1 MNRIFIFLFLLLG
14 ISAAVQAQ
22 RQVLIFSKTKGFR
35 HGSIEKGAQVL
46 KQLLEKEKIK
56 SDHSEDAALFT
67 DQGLKKYDA
76 VIFLSTTGDILDNVQ
91 QEAFVR
97 YIQSGKGFVGIH
109 AATDTEFDWPWYNG
123 LVGAYF
129 ASHPAV
135 QKAKIDVL
143 DRKHPATKHLDPIWW
158 HKDEWYNFKD
168 VKDGLHVLMNL
179 DEKSYQGGKMGDQH
193 PISWAQSYDGGKVFY
208 TGLGHT
214 DESYDEPEFQK
225 HLIGGILSVLP
236 KKK

>member
-1 MNRIFIFLFLLLG
+1 MNKFSIFLFFFF
-14 ISAAVQAQ
+14 AVSMTAIAQ
-22 RQVLIFSKTKGFR
+22 KRVLIFSKTQGFR

-46 KQLLEKEKIK
+46 KQLLDKEKIA

-76 VIFLSTTGDILDNVQ
+76 VIFLSTTGNILDETQ

-97 YIQSGKGFVGIH
+97 YIQSGKGFAGIH

-129 ASHPAV
+129 TSHPAV
-135 QKAKIDVL
+135 QNAKIAIV
-143 DRKHPATKHLDPIWW
+143 DRKHIATKHLDPVWW

-168 VKDGLHVLMNL
+168 FKEGLHVLMNL
-179 DEKSYQGGKMGDQH
+179 DEKSYNGGKMGDHH
-193 PISWAQSYDGGKVFY
+193 PISWSQNYDGGKVFY

-214 DESYDEPEFQK
+214 EESYDEPAFQK

-236 KKK
+236 KK

>member
-1 MNRIFIFLFLLLG
+1 MNKFSIFLFFFF
-14 ISAAVQAQ
+14 AVTMTAIAQ
-22 RQVLIFSKTKGFR
+22 KRVLIFSKTQGFR
-35 HGSIEKGAQVL
+35 HSSIEKGAQVL
-46 KQLLEKEKIK
+46 KQLLDKEKIA
-56 SDHSEDAALFT
+56 SDHSEDASLFT

-76 VIFLSTTGDILDNVQ
+76 VIFLNTTGNILDETQ

-97 YIQSGKGFVGIH
+97 YIQSGKGFAGIH

-129 ASHPAV
+129 TSHPAV
-135 QKAKIDVL
+135 QNAKIAIV
-143 DRKHPATKHLDPIWW
+143 DRKHIATKHLDPVWW

-168 VKDGLHVLMNL
+168 VKEGLHVLMNL
-179 DEKSYQGGKMGDQH
+179 DEKSYNGGKMGDHH
-193 PISWAQSYDGGKVFY
+193 PISWSQNYDGGKVFY

-214 DESYDEPEFQK
+214 EESYDEPAFQK

-236 KKK
+236 KK

>member
-1 MNRIFIFLFLLLG
+1 MNKFFICLFFFLAVTM
-14 ISAAVQAQ
+14 IVSAQKK
-22 RQVLIFSKTKGFR
+22 VLIFSKTQGFR
-35 HGSIEKGAQVL
+35 HSSIEKGAQVL
-46 KQLLEKEKIK
+46 KQLLDKEKIG

-76 VIFLSTTGDILDNVQ
+76 VIFLSTTGNILDDTQ
-91 QEAFVR
+91 KDAFVR

-143 DRKHPATKHLDPIWW
+143 DRKHAATKHLEPIWW

-168 VKDGLHVLMNL
+168 VKDGLQVLMNL
-179 DEKSYQGGKMGDQH
+179 DEKSYNGGKMGDHH
-193 PISWAQSYDGGKVFY
+193 PISWSQNYDGGKVFY

-214 DESYDEPEFQK
+214 EESYDEPEFQK
-225 HLIGGILSVLP
+225 HLIGGVLSVL
-236 KKK
+236 

>member
-1 MNRIFIFLFLLLG
+1 MNKFFIFLFFFF
-14 ISAAVQAQ
+14 AVTMTAIAQ
-22 RQVLIFSKTKGFR
+22 KRVLIFSKTQGFR
-35 HGSIEKGAQVL
+35 HSSIEKGAQVL
-46 KQLLEKEKIK
+46 KQLLDKEKIT
-56 SDHSEDAALFT
+56 SDHSEDAGLFT

-76 VIFLSTTGDILDNVQ
+76 IIFLSTTGNILDETQ
-91 QEAFVR
+91 QDAFVR

-135 QKAKIDVL
+135 QNAKIDVV
-143 DRKHPATKHLDPIWW
+143 DRKHIATKHLDPVWW

-168 VKDGLHVLMNL
+168 VKEGLHVLMNL
-179 DEKSYQGGKMGDQH
+179 DEKSYNGGKMGDQH
-193 PISWAQSYDGGKVFY
+193 PISWSQNYDGGKVFY

-214 DESYDEPEFQK
+214 EESYDEPAFQK

-236 KKK
+236 KK

>member
-1 MNRIFIFLFLLLG
+1 MNKFSIFLFFFF
-14 ISAAVQAQ
+14 AVSMTAIAQ
-22 RQVLIFSKTKGFR
+22 KRVLIFSKTQGFR

-46 KQLLEKEKIK
+46 KQLLDKEKIA
-56 SDHSEDAALFT
+56 SDHSEDASLFT

-76 VIFLSTTGDILDNVQ
+76 VIFLSTTGNILDETQ

-97 YIQSGKGFVGIH
+97 YIQSGKGFAGIH

-129 ASHPAV
+129 TSHPAV
-135 QKAKIDVL
+135 QNAKIAIV
-143 DRKHPATKHLDPIWW
+143 DRKHIATKHLDPVWW

-168 VKDGLHVLMNL
+168 VKEGLHVLMNL
-179 DEKSYQGGKMGDQH
+179 DEKSYHGGKMGDHH
-193 PISWAQSYDGGKVFY
+193 PISWSQNYDGGKVFY

-214 DESYDEPEFQK
+214 EESYDEPAFQK

-236 KKK
+236 KK

>member
-1 MNRIFIFLFLLLG
+1 MNRIFIFLFFLFG
-14 ISAAVQAQ
+14 TIVHAHAQ
-22 RQVLIFSKTKGFR
+22 RQVLIFSKTQGFR
-35 HGSIEKGAQVL
+35 HKSIEKGVQVL
-46 KQLLEKEKIK
+46 TQLLDKVKIK
-56 SDHSEDAALFT
+56 ADHSEDATLFT

-76 VIFLSTTGDILDNVQ
+76 IIFLSTTGDILDSA
-91 QEAFVR
+91 QEGAFMR
-97 YIQSGKGFVGIH
+97 YIQSGKGFAGIH

-129 ASHPAV
+129 TSHPAV

-143 DRKHPATKHLDPIWW
+143 DREHPATKHLDPIWW

-179 DEKSYQGGKMGDQH
+179 DEKSYKGGKMGDKH
-193 PISWAQSYDGGKVFY
+193 PISWVQNYDGGKVFY

-214 DESYDEPEFQK
+214 EESYDEPEFQK
-225 HLIGGILSVLP
+225 HLIEGILSVIP
-236 KKK
+236 QK

>member
-1 MNRIFIFLFLLLG
+1 MNKFFIFLFFFF
-14 ISAAVQAQ
+14 AVTLTAIAQ
-22 RQVLIFSKTKGFR
+22 KKVLIFSKTQGFR
-35 HGSIEKGAQVL
+35 HSSIEKGAQVL
-46 KQLLEKEKIK
+46 KQLLDKEKIA

-76 VIFLSTTGDILDNVQ
+76 VIFLSTTGNILDDTQ
-91 QEAFVR
+91 QDAFVR

-109 AATDTEFDWPWYNG
+109 AATDTEYDWPWYNG

-129 ASHPAV
+129 TSHPAV
-135 QKAKIDVL
+135 QQAKIDVL
-143 DRKHPATKHLDPIWW
+143 DRKHAATKHLDPIWQ

-168 VKDGLHVLMNL
+168 VKDDLHVLMNL
-179 DEKSYQGGKMGDQH
+179 DEKSYNGGKMGDNH
-193 PISWAQSYDGGKVFY
+193 PISWSQDYDGGKVFY

-214 DESYDEPEFQK
+214 EESYDEPKFQK

-236 KKK
+236 KK

>member
-1 MNRIFIFLFLLLG
+1 MNKFFIFLFF
-14 ISAAVQAQ
+14 IFAVSMTAIAQ
-22 RQVLIFSKTKGFR
+22 KRVLIFSKTQGFR
-35 HGSIEKGAQVL
+35 HSSIEKGAQVL
-46 KQLLEKEKIK
+46 KQLLDKEKIA

-76 VIFLSTTGDILDNVQ
+76 VIFLSTTGNILDDTQ

-109 AATDTEFDWPWYNG
+109 AATDTEYDWPWYNG

-129 ASHPAV
+129 TSHPAV
-135 QKAKIDVL
+135 QQAKIDVL
-143 DRKHPATKHLDPIWW
+143 DRKHAATKHLDPVWQ

-168 VKDGLHVLMNL
+168 VKDDLHVLMNL
-179 DEKSYQGGKMGDQH
+179 DEKSYNGGKMGDNH
-193 PISWAQSYDGGKVFY
+193 PISWSQDYDGGKVFY

-214 DESYDEPEFQK
+214 EESYDEPKFQK
-225 HLIGGILSVLP
+225 HVIGGILSVLP
-236 KKK
+236 KK

>member
-1 MNRIFIFLFLLLG
+1 MNKFFICLFFFLAVTM
-14 ISAAVQAQ
+14 IVSAQKK
-22 RQVLIFSKTKGFR
+22 VLIFSKTQGFR
-35 HGSIEKGAQVL
+35 HSSIEKGAQVL
-46 KQLLEKEKIK
+46 KQLLDKEKIG

-67 DQGLKKYDA
+67 DQGLKRYDA
-76 VIFLSTTGDILDNVQ
+76 VIFLSTTGNILDDTQ
-91 QEAFVR
+91 KDAFVR

-143 DRKHPATKHLDPIWW
+143 DRKHAATKHLEPIWW

-168 VKDGLHVLMNL
+168 VKDGLQVLMNL
-179 DEKSYQGGKMGDQH
+179 DEKSYNGGKMGDHH
-193 PISWAQSYDGGKVFY
+193 PISWSQNYDGGKVFY

-214 DESYDEPEFQK
+214 EESYDEPEFQK
-225 HLIGGILSVLP
+225 HLIGGVLSVL
-236 KKK
+236 

>member
-1 MNRIFIFLFLLLG
+1 MNKFFIFLFFFF
-14 ISAAVQAQ
+14 AVTMTAIAQ
-22 RQVLIFSKTKGFR
+22 KRVLIFSKTQGFR
-35 HGSIEKGAQVL
+35 HSSIEKGAQVL
-46 KQLLEKEKIK
+46 KQLLDKEKIA

-76 VIFLSTTGDILDNVQ
+76 VIFLSTTGNILDGTQ

-97 YIQSGKGFVGIH
+97 YIQSGKGFAGIH

-129 ASHPAV
+129 TSHPAV
-135 QKAKIDVL
+135 QNAKIDVV
-143 DRKHPATKHLDPIWW
+143 DRKHIATKHLDPVWW

-168 VKDGLHVLMNL
+168 VKEGLHVLMNL
-179 DEKSYQGGKMGDQH
+179 DEKSYNGGKMGDHH
-193 PISWAQSYDGGKVFY
+193 PISWSQNYDGGKVFY

-214 DESYDEPEFQK
+214 EESYDEPAFQK

-236 KKK
+236 KK

>member
-1 MNRIFIFLFLLLG
+1 MNKFFIFLFFFF
-14 ISAAVQAQ
+14 AVSMTAIAQ
-22 RQVLIFSKTKGFR
+22 KRVLIFSKTQGFR
-35 HGSIEKGAQVL
+35 HSSIEKGAQVL
-46 KQLLEKEKIK
+46 KQLLDKEKIA

-76 VIFLSTTGDILDNVQ
+76 VIFLSTTGNILDDTQ

-109 AATDTEFDWPWYNG
+109 AATDTEYDWPWYNG

-129 ASHPAV
+129 TSHPAV
-135 QKAKIDVL
+135 QQAKIDVL
-143 DRKHPATKHLDPIWW
+143 DRKHAATKHLDPVWQ

-168 VKDGLHVLMNL
+168 VKDDLHVLMNL
-179 DEKSYQGGKMGDQH
+179 DEKSYNGGKMGDNH
-193 PISWAQSYDGGKVFY
+193 PISWSQDYDGGKVFY

-214 DESYDEPEFQK
+214 EESYDEPKFQK
-225 HLIGGILSVLP
+225 HVIGGILSVLP
-236 KKK
+236 KK